1 MGPMRLQRAIV
12 FNLIIRINQNRK
24 NQVKSIYCFLIGL
37 GLLMS
42 NMVTAQRTMFGSN
55 NNYVAPPFVFV
66 NVPTGTNPVTT
77 ELKMYLDAT
86 RTLSYSGTGTTW
98 SDISGVTP
106 ANNVTLST
114 KLIFGQSS
122 LTNGS
127 GSFTFDG
134 TSGAYATP
142 TGAISLTTATFIAW
156 VNPAVGCPDYSG
168 IIMNRGQGGNNQVT
182 GLLLGGKPSGSQEHY
197 IVYNWNQEDQYLQ
210 TLPVPNNQW
219 SMIAVS
225 ISSTKAEVYLFNAA
239 GSSTHSRNFSHAVS
253 NNNKFFIGR
262 DPITDPGRNYR
273 GKIGTAMIYNAALTS
288 QNITAIFNAQKVAFG
303 L

>member
-1 MGPMRLQRAIV
+1 M
-12 FNLIIRINQNRK
+12 
-24 NQVKSIYCFLIGL
+24 SISAF
-37 GLLMS
+37 
-42 NMVTAQRTMFGSN
+42 AQRTMFGSN
-55 NNYVAPPFVFV
+55 NNYVAPFI

-86 RTLSYSGTGTTW
+86 RTASYSGTGTIW

-106 ANNVTLST
+106 ANNVTLSAN
-114 KLIFGQSS
+114 LIFGQSS
-122 LTNGS
+122 VSNGS

-134 TSGAYATP
+134 ASGTYATP
-142 TGAISLTTATFIAW
+142 TATTGAISLTTATFIAW

-168 IIMNRGQGGNNQVT
+168 IIMNRGQGGNVSVT

-197 IVYNWNQEDQYLQ
+197 IVYNWNNEDQYPQ
-210 TLPVPNNQW
+210 TLLVPNNQW

-239 GSSTHSRNFSHAVS
+239 GSSTHSRNYSHAVS
-253 NNNKFFIGR
+253 NNNRFFIGR

-288 QNITAIFNAQKVAFG
+288 QNITAIYNAQKVAFG

>member
-1 MGPMRLQRAIV
+1 MRLQRAIV
-12 FNLIIRINQNRK
+12 FNLTIRINQNRK
-24 NQVKSIYCFLIGL
+24 NQVKSIYGFLIGV

-42 NMVTAQRTMFGSN
+42 NMVSAQRTMFSSN
-55 NNYVAPPFVFV
+55 NNYVAPPFVFID
-66 NVPTGTNPVTT
+66 VPTGTNPVTT

-98 SDISGVTP
+98 SDISGVNP
-106 ANNVTLST
+106 ANNVTLSP

-122 LTNGS
+122 LANGS

-168 IIMNRGQGGNNQVT
+168 IIMNRGQGGNGSVT
-182 GLLLGGKPSGSQEHY
+182 GILLGGKPSGSQEHY
-197 IVYNWNQEDQYLQ
+197 ILYNWNNEDQCPQ
-210 TLPVPNNQW
+210 TLLVPNNQW
-219 SMIAVS
+219 SMLAVS
-225 ISSTKAEVYLFNAA
+225 ISSNKAEVYLFNAA
-239 GSSTHSRNFSHAVS
+239 GSSTQSRNFSHAGS
-253 NNNKFFIGR
+253 NNNRFWIGR
-262 DPITDPGRNYR
+262 DPISDPGRNYR
-273 GKIGTAMIYNAALTS
+273 GKIGTAMIYNSALTS

>member
-1 MGPMRLQRAIV
+1 M
-12 FNLIIRINQNRK
+12 
-24 NQVKSIYCFLIGL
+24 KSIYSFLTAVVF
-37 GLLMS
+37 LMS
-42 NMVTAQRTMFGSN
+42 ISAFAQRTMFGSN
-55 NNYVAPPFVFV
+55 NNYVAPFI

-86 RTLSYSGTGTTW
+86 RTASYSGTGTTW
-98 SDISGVTP
+98 SDISGVIP
-106 ANNVTLST
+106 ANNVTLSPN
-114 KLIFGQSS
+114 LIFGQSS
-122 LTNGS
+122 RANGS

-134 TSGAYATP
+134 TSGTFATP
-142 TGAISLTTATFIAW
+142 TATTGAISLTTATFIAW

-197 IVYNWNQEDQYLQ
+197 VLYNWNQYDSCPQ
-210 TLPVPNNQW
+210 TLLVPNNQW

-225 ISSTKAEVYLFNAA
+225 ISSSKAEIYLFNAA
-239 GSSTHSRNFSHAVS
+239 GSSTNSHNYSHAAS
-253 NNNKFFIGR
+253 NNNRFFIGR

-288 QNITAIFNAQKVAFG
+288 QNITAIYNAQKVAFG

>member
-1 MGPMRLQRAIV
+1 MRLQRAIV
-12 FNLIIRINQNRK
+12 FNLTIRINQNRK
-24 NQVKSIYCFLIGL
+24 NQVKSIYCFLIGI

-42 NMVTAQRTMFGSN
+42 NMVSAQRTMFSSN
-55 NNYVAPPFVFV
+55 NNYVAPPFVFID
-66 NVPTGTNPVTT
+66 VPTGTNPVTT

-98 SDISGVTP
+98 SDISGVNP
-106 ANNVTLST
+106 ANNVTLSP

-122 LTNGS
+122 LANGS

-168 IIMNRGQGGNNQVT
+168 IIMNRGQGGNNSVT
-182 GLLLGGKPSGSQEHY
+182 GILLGGKPTGSQEHY
-197 IVYNWNQEDQYLQ
+197 ILYNWNNEDQCPQ
-210 TLPVPNNQW
+210 TLLVPNNQW

-225 ISSTKAEVYLFNAA
+225 ISSSKAEIYLYNAA
-239 GSSTHSRNFSHAVS
+239 GSSNHSRNYSHAVS

-288 QNITAIFNAQKVAFG
+288 QNITDIFNAQKVAFG

>member
-1 MGPMRLQRAIV
+1 MVPMRLQRAIA
-12 FNLIIRINQNRK
+12 FNLTIRINQNRK
-24 NQVKSIYCFLIGL
+24 NQVKSIYCFLIVI

-42 NMVTAQRTMFGSN
+42 NMVSAQRTMFSSN
-55 NNYVAPPFVFV
+55 NNYVAPPFVFID
-66 NVPTGTNPVTT
+66 VPTGTNPVTT

-98 SDISGVTP
+98 SDISGVNP
-106 ANNVTLST
+106 ANNVTLSP

-122 LTNGS
+122 LANGS

-142 TGAISLTTATFIAW
+142 TGAINLTTATFIAW

-168 IIMNRGQGGNNQVT
+168 IIMNRGQGGNNSVT
-182 GLLLGGKPSGSQEHY
+182 GILLGGKPSGSQEHY
-197 IVYNWNQEDQYLQ
+197 ILYNWNNEDQCPQ
-210 TLPVPNNQW
+210 TLLVPNNQW

-225 ISSTKAEVYLFNAA
+225 ISSSIAEIYLINAA
-239 GSSTHSRNFSHAVS
+239 GSYNHSRNYSHAVS

>member
-1 MGPMRLQRAIV
+1 M
-12 FNLIIRINQNRK
+12 
-24 NQVKSIYCFLIGL
+24 KSIYSFLTAVVF
-37 GLLMS
+37 LMS
-42 NMVTAQRTMFGSN
+42 ISAFAQKTMFGSN
-55 NNYVAPPFVFV
+55 NNYVAPFI

-86 RTLSYSGTGTTW
+86 RTASYSGTGTIW

-106 ANNVTLST
+106 ANNVTLSPN
-114 KLIFGQSS
+114 LIFGQSS
-122 LTNGS
+122 RANGS

-134 TSGAYATP
+134 TSGTYATP
-142 TGAISLTTATFIAW
+142 TATTGAISLTTATFIAW

-168 IIMNRGQGGNNQVT
+168 IIMNRGQGGNGSVT

-197 IVYNWNQEDQYLQ
+197 IVYNWNNEDQYPQ
-210 TLPVPNNQW
+210 TLLVPNNQW

-239 GSSTHSRNFSHAVS
+239 GSSTHSRNYSHAVS
-253 NNNKFFIGR
+253 NNNRFFIGR

-288 QNITAIFNAQKVAFG
+288 QNITAIYNAQKVAFG

>member
-1 MGPMRLQRAIV
+1 MVPMRLQRAIV
-12 FNLIIRINQNRK
+12 FNLTIRINQNRK
-24 NQVKSIYCFLIGL
+24 NQVKSIYCFLIGI

-42 NMVTAQRTMFGSN
+42 NMVSAQRTMFSSN
-55 NNYVAPPFVFV
+55 NNYVAPPFVFID
-66 NVPTGTNPVTT
+66 VPTGTNPVTT

-98 SDISGVTP
+98 SDISGVNP
-106 ANNVTLST
+106 ANNVTLSP

-122 LTNGS
+122 LANGS

-142 TGAISLTTATFIAW
+142 TGAINLTTATFIAW

-168 IIMNRGQGGNNQVT
+168 IIMNRGQGGNNSVT
-182 GLLLGGKPSGSQEHY
+182 GILLGGKPTGSQEHY
-197 IVYNWNQEDQYLQ
+197 ILYNWNNEDQCPQ
-210 TLPVPNNQW
+210 TLLVPNNQW

-225 ISSTKAEVYLFNAA
+225 ISSSKAEIYLYNAA
-239 GSSTHSRNFSHAVS
+239 GSSNHSRNYSHAVS

-288 QNITAIFNAQKVAFG
+288 QNITDIFNAQKVAFG

>member
-1 MGPMRLQRAIV
+1 MVPMRLQRAIV

-24 NQVKSIYCFLIGL
+24 NQVKSIYCFLIGI

-42 NMVTAQRTMFGSN
+42 NMVSAQRTMFGSN
-55 NNYVAPPFVFV
+55 NNYVAPPFVFID
-66 NVPTGTNPVTT
+66 VPTGTNPVTT

-98 SDISGVTP
+98 SDISGVNP
-106 ANNVTLST
+106 ANNVTLSP

-122 LTNGS
+122 LANGS

-156 VNPAVGCPDYSG
+156 VNPAVGCPNYSG
-168 IIMNRGQGGNNQVT
+168 IIMNRGQGGNGSVT
-182 GLLLGGKPSGSQEHY
+182 GLLLGGKPTGSQEHY
-197 IVYNWNQEDQYLQ
+197 ILYNWNNEDQCPQ
-210 TLPVPNNQW
+210 TLLVPNNQW
-219 SMIAVS
+219 SMLAVS
-225 ISSTKAEVYLFNAA
+225 ISSNKAEVYLFNAA
-239 GSSTHSRNFSHAVS
+239 GSSTQSRNFSHAGS
-253 NNNKFFIGR
+253 NNNRFFIGR

-273 GKIGTAMIYNAALTS
+273 GKIGTALIYNAALTS
-288 QNITAIFNAQKVAFG
+288 QNITDIYNTQKKAFG

>member
-1 MGPMRLQRAIV
+1 
-12 FNLIIRINQNRK
+12 
-24 NQVKSIYCFLIGL
+24 
-37 GLLMS
+37 MS
-42 NMVTAQRTMFGSN
+42 NMVSAQRTMFSSN
-55 NNYVAPPFVFV
+55 NNYVAPPFVFID
-66 NVPTGTNPVTT
+66 VPTGTNPVTT

-98 SDISGVTP
+98 SDISGVNP
-106 ANNVTLST
+106 ANNVTLSP

-122 LTNGS
+122 LANGS

-142 TGAISLTTATFIAW
+142 TGAIRLTTATFIAW

-168 IIMNRGQGGNNQVT
+168 IIMNRGQGGNNSVT
-182 GLLLGGKPSGSQEHY
+182 GILLGGKPTGSQEHY
-197 IVYNWNQEDQYLQ
+197 ILYNWNNEDQCPQ
-210 TLPVPNNQW
+210 TLLVPNNQW

-225 ISSTKAEVYLFNAA
+225 ISSSKAEIYLYNAA
-239 GSSTHSRNFSHAVS
+239 GSSNHSRNYSHAVS

-288 QNITAIFNAQKVAFG
+288 QNITDIFNAQKVAFG

>member
-1 MGPMRLQRAIV
+1 M
-12 FNLIIRINQNRK
+12 
-24 NQVKSIYCFLIGL
+24 SISAF
-37 GLLMS
+37 
-42 NMVTAQRTMFGSN
+42 AQRTMFGSN
-55 NNYVAPPFVFV
+55 NNYVAPFI

-86 RTLSYSGTGTTW
+86 RTASYSGTGTTW
-98 SDISGVTP
+98 SDISGVIP
-106 ANNVTLST
+106 ANNVTLSPN
-114 KLIFGQSS
+114 LIFGQSS
-122 LTNGS
+122 RANGS

-134 TSGAYATP
+134 TSGTFATP
-142 TGAISLTTATFIAW
+142 TATTGAISLTTATFIAW

-197 IVYNWNQEDQYLQ
+197 VLYNWNQYDSCPQ
-210 TLPVPNNQW
+210 TLLVPNNQW

-225 ISSTKAEVYLFNAA
+225 ISSSKAEIYLFNAA
-239 GSSTHSRNFSHAVS
+239 GSSTNSHNYSHAAS
-253 NNNKFFIGR
+253 NNNRFFIGR

-288 QNITAIFNAQKVAFG
+288 QNITAIYNAQKVAFG

>member
-1 MGPMRLQRAIV
+1 
-12 FNLIIRINQNRK
+12 
-24 NQVKSIYCFLIGL
+24 
-37 GLLMS
+37 MS
-42 NMVTAQRTMFGSN
+42 NMVSAQRTMFSSN
-55 NNYVAPPFVFV
+55 NNYVAPPFVFID
-66 NVPTGTNPVTT
+66 VPTGTNPVTS

-98 SDISGVTP
+98 SDISGVNP
-106 ANNVTLST
+106 ANNVTLSP

-122 LTNGS
+122 LANGS

-142 TGAISLTTATFIAW
+142 TGAINLTTATFIAW

-168 IIMNRGQGGNNQVT
+168 IIMNRGQGGNNSVT
-182 GLLLGGKPSGSQEHY
+182 GILLGGKPSGSQEHY
-197 IVYNWNQEDQYLQ
+197 ILYNWNNEDQCPQ
-210 TLPVPNNQW
+210 TLLVPNNQW

-225 ISSTKAEVYLFNAA
+225 ISSSKAEIYLYNAA
-239 GSSTHSRNFSHAVS
+239 GSSNHSRNYSHAAS

>member
-1 MGPMRLQRAIV
+1 MVPMRLQRAIV
-12 FNLIIRINQNRK
+12 FNLTIRINQNRK
-24 NQVKSIYCFLIGL
+24 NQVKSIYGFLIGV

-42 NMVTAQRTMFGSN
+42 NMVSAQRTMFSSN
-55 NNYVAPPFVFV
+55 NNYVAPPFVFID
-66 NVPTGTNPVTT
+66 VPTGTNPVTT

-98 SDISGVTP
+98 SDISGVNP
-106 ANNVTLST
+106 ANNVTLSP

-122 LTNGS
+122 LANGS

-168 IIMNRGQGGNNQVT
+168 IIMNRGQGGNGSVT
-182 GLLLGGKPSGSQEHY
+182 GILLGGKPSGSQEHY
-197 IVYNWNQEDQYLQ
+197 ILYNWNNEDQCPQ
-210 TLPVPNNQW
+210 TLLVPNNQW
-219 SMIAVS
+219 SMLAVS
-225 ISSTKAEVYLFNAA
+225 ISSNKAEVYLFNAA
-239 GSSTHSRNFSHAVS
+239 GSSTQSRNFSHAGS
-253 NNNKFFIGR
+253 NNNRFWIGR
-262 DPITDPGRNYR
+262 DPISDPGRNYR
-273 GKIGTAMIYNAALTS
+273 GKIGTAMIYNSALTS

>member
-1 MGPMRLQRAIV
+1 M
-12 FNLIIRINQNRK
+12 
-24 NQVKSIYCFLIGL
+24 KSIYCFLIGI

-42 NMVTAQRTMFGSN
+42 NMVSAQRTMFGSN
-55 NNYVAPPFVFV
+55 NNYVAPFID
-66 NVPTGTNPVTT
+66 VPTGTNPVTT

-86 RTLSYSGTGTTW
+86 RTLSYSGSGTTW

-106 ANNVTLST
+106 ANNVTLSP

-122 LTNGS
+122 RNNGS

-168 IIMNRGQGGNNQVT
+168 IIMNRGGGNGSVT
-182 GLLLGGKPSGSQEHY
+182 GILLGGKPSGSQEHY
-197 IVYNWNQEDQYLQ
+197 ILYNWNNEDQCPQ
-210 TLPVPNNQW
+210 TLLVPNNQW
-219 SMIAVS
+219 SMLAVS
-225 ISSTKAEVYLFNAA
+225 ISSNKAEVYLFNAA
-239 GSSTHSRNFSHAVS
+239 GSSTQSRNFSHAGS
-253 NNNKFFIGR
+253 NNNRFWIGR
-262 DPITDPGRNYR
+262 DPISDPGRNYR

-288 QNITAIFNAQKVAFG
+288 QNITDIYNAQKMAFG

>member
-1 MGPMRLQRAIV
+1 MQLRQAIV
-12 FNLIIRINQNRK
+12 FNLIIHINQNRK
-24 NQVKSIYCFLIGL
+24 NQMKSIYSFLTAVVF
-37 GLLMS
+37 LMS
-42 NMVTAQRTMFGSN
+42 ISAFAQRTMFGSN
-55 NNYVAPPFVFV
+55 NNYVAPFI

-86 RTLSYSGTGTTW
+86 RTASYSGTGTTW
-98 SDISGVTP
+98 SDISGVIP
-106 ANNVTLST
+106 ANNVTLSPN
-114 KLIFGQSS
+114 LIFGQSS
-122 LTNGS
+122 RANGS

-134 TSGAYATP
+134 TSGTYATP
-142 TGAISLTTATFIAW
+142 TATTGAISLTTATFIAW

-168 IIMNRGQGGNNQVT
+168 IIMNRGQGGNGSVT

-197 IVYNWNQEDQYLQ
+197 IVYNWNNEDQYPQ
-210 TLPVPNNQW
+210 TLLVPNNQW

-239 GSSTHSRNFSHAVS
+239 GSSTHSRNYSHAVS
-253 NNNKFFIGR
+253 NNNRFFIGR

-288 QNITAIFNAQKVAFG
+288 QNITAIYNAQKVAFG

>member
-1 MGPMRLQRAIV
+1 MQLRQAIV
-12 FNLIIRINQNRK
+12 FNLIIHINQNRK
-24 NQVKSIYCFLIGL
+24 IQMKSIYSFLTAVVF
-37 GLLMS
+37 LMS
-42 NMVTAQRTMFGSN
+42 ISAFAQRTMFGSN
-55 NNYVAPPFVFV
+55 NNYVTPFI

-86 RTLSYSGTGTTW
+86 RTASYSGTGTTW
-98 SDISGVTP
+98 SDISGVIP
-106 ANNVTLST
+106 ANNVTLSPN
-114 KLIFGQSS
+114 LIFGQSS
-122 LTNGS
+122 RANGS

-134 TSGAYATP
+134 TSGTYATP
-142 TGAISLTTATFIAW
+142 TATTGAISLTTATFIAW

-168 IIMNRGQGGNNQVT
+168 IIMNRGQGGNGSVT

-197 IVYNWNQEDQYLQ
+197 IVYNWNNEDQYPQ
-210 TLPVPNNQW
+210 TLLVPNNQW

-225 ISSTKAEVYLFNAA
+225 ISSTKADVYLFNAA
-239 GSSTHSRNFSHAVS
+239 GSSTHSRNYSHAVS
-253 NNNKFFIGR
+253 NNNRFLIGR

-288 QNITAIFNAQKVAFG
+288 QNITAIYNAQKVAFG

>member
-12 FNLIIRINQNRK
+12 FNLIIHINQNRK
-24 NQVKSIYCFLIGL
+24 NKVKSIYCFLVGI

-42 NMVTAQRTMFGSN
+42 NMVSAQRTMFSSN
-55 NNYVAPPFVFV
+55 NNYVAPPFVFID
-66 NVPTGTNPVTT
+66 VPTGTNPVTT

-86 RTLSYSGTGTTW
+86 RTLSYSGIGITW
-98 SDISGVTP
+98 SDISGVNP
-106 ANNVTLST
+106 ANNVTLSP

-122 LTNGS
+122 LANGS

-168 IIMNRGQGGNNQVT
+168 IIMNRGQGGNDSVT
-182 GLLLGGKPSGSQEHY
+182 GLLLGGKPTGSQEHY
-197 IVYNWNQEDQYLQ
+197 IVYNWNHEDQYPQ
-210 TLPVPNNQW
+210 TLLVPNNQW

-239 GSSTHSRNFSHAVS
+239 GSSTHSRNYSHAVS

>member
-1 MGPMRLQRAIV
+1 MQFWRMIV
-12 FNLIIRINQNRK
+12 FNLIIHINQNRK
-24 NQVKSIYCFLIGL
+24 NQMKSIYCIFIAVLLLIPINV
-37 GLLMS
+37 S
-42 NMVTAQRTMFGSN
+42 AQRTLFGSN
-55 NNYVAPPFVFV
+55 NNYVEPPFVFF

-86 RTLSYSGTGTTW
+86 RTASYSGTGTTW

-106 ANNVTLST
+106 ANNVTLSAN
-114 KLIFGQSS
+114 LIFGQSS
-122 LTNGS
+122 VSNGS

-134 TSGAYATP
+134 SSGTYATP

-168 IIMNRGQGGNNQVT
+168 IIMNRGQGGNASVT
-182 GLLLGGKPSGSQEHY
+182 GLLLGGRPSGSQEHY
-197 IVYNWNQEDQYLQ
+197 VLYNWNQYDQCPQ
-210 TLPVPNNQW
+210 TLRVPNNQW

-225 ISSTKAEVYLFNAA
+225 ISSTKAEVYLINAA
-239 GSSTHSRNFSHAVS
+239 GSSTHSHNYSHAVS
-253 NNNKFFIGR
+253 NNNRFFIGR

-288 QNITAIFNAQKVAFG
+288 QNITAIYNAQKVAFG